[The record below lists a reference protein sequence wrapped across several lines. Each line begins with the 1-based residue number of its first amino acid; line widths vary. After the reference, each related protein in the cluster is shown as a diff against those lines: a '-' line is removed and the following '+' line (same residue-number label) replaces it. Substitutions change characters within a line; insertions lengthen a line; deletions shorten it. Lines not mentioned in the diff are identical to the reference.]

1 MDDEYEGLWQ
11 DCEIRFDISSK
22 SLAPCPGEFEVETL
36 SNIEDSKGS
45 SGEHGQLRLTNI
57 RILWVSS
64 KSPKTNLS
72 IGLNCVLSI
81 NIRSSESRT
90 RNSVQALFVL
100 TKFSH
105 SKFEFIFSHDNR
117 QVPRLFSTLQSLY
130 NAFDTSR
137 LFRDIK
143 LRGGIMRDNALIML
157 PGERIISTTNG
168 VWNLS
173 GDQGNLGTLVN
184 TNVRAV
190 WFANLIENFNA
201 SVPFMQ
207 IKSVSKKLSKFGNAL
222 VMETT
227 VRSGSFTLGFRV
239 DPPEKLDLVLKVN
252 QPLFWCNRRRICC
265 ITPCFLPQ
273 ELIALV
279 TTTRHRPNFGIE
291 FCVADAPI
299 HAAQPASKPLQDDVV
314 IFNSEESAGDA

>member
-1 MDDEYEGLWQ
+1 MDDDYEGLWQ
-11 DCEIRFDISSK
+11 DSEIRFDISSK
-22 SLAPCPGEFEVETL
+22 SLAACPGEFELETL

-100 TKFSH
+100 TKFSD
-105 SKFEFIFSHDNR
+105 SKFEFIFSHENR
-117 QVPRLFSTLQSLY
+117 QVPRLFSTVQSLY

-143 LRGGIMRDNALIML
+143 LRGGIMRDKALIML

-190 WFANLIENFNA
+190 WFANLTENFNA

-207 IKSVSKKLSKFGNAL
+207 MKSVSKKLSKFGNAL
-222 VMETT
+222 VIETT
-227 VRSGSFTLGFRV
+227 SRSGSFTLGFRV
-239 DPPEKLDLVLKVN
+239 DPPEKLDLILKVI
-252 QPLFWCNRRRICC
+252 PFIDKAAVIYVASHRASS
-265 ITPCFLPQ
+265 PQ
-273 ELIALV
+273 ELVALV

-291 FCVADAPI
+291 YSVADAPI
-299 HAAQPASKPLQDDVV
+299 RAAQPVSKPQQDDVV